1 MRRLLRLLL
10 NPITWIL
17 VALGIIAAKR
27 VIIGVAKGDPMP
39 DDETPF

>member
-17 VALGIIAAKR
+17 VALGIIAAKK
-27 VIIGVAKGDPMP
+27 VIVSVAEGDPMP
-39 DDETPF
+39 DDDCPF

>member
-17 VALGIIAAKR
+17 VALGIIAAKK
-27 VIIGVAKGDPMP
+27 VIVSIAEGDPWP
-39 DDETPF
+39 EDEAPF